1 MRSLLV
7 DIALAVAVLLVHT
20 TIVPFIAIGDVVPD
34 LPLLLVISIAIRRG
48 QIPGTLAGFFIGL
61 TLDLLSGGD
70 GVMGLSALTK
80 TVAGFLAGYFYNENK
95 TFQTLGGSQFPVIV
109 LLAGAMHNVLY
120 FVIFLQGSGFSWL
133 WILLRYGLPALL
145 YTAAAG
151 LVPMFWIGRKYA

>member
-61 TLDLLSGGD
+61 ALDLLSGGD

-151 LVPMFWIGRKYA
+151 LVPMFWISRKYA

>member
-7 DIALAVAVLLVHT
+7 DIALTIAVLLLHT

-61 TLDLLSGGD
+61 ALDLLSGGD

-109 LLAGAMHNVLY
+109 LLAGAMHNVL
-120 FVIFLQGSGFSWL
+120 
-133 WILLRYGLPALL
+133 
-145 YTAAAG
+145 
-151 LVPMFWIGRKYA
+151 